1 MSERSDGNCTSVAER
16 ALERGTDR
24 PLIEI
29 YDAALLD
36 LDGVVYVGPAAVP
49 HAPETLAMARAGGMR
64 LAFVTNNAARPPEKV
79 AAHLRELGVPAESDE
94 VATSAQAA
102 ARVVAGMVPAGSAVL
117 IVGGEGLEQAIIGRG
132 LRPVRAHD
140 SDVAAVVQGY
150 HPTVGWMQLAEGSFA
165 VRSGVPWVASNTD
178 LTIPTARGIA
188 PGNGALVQVIRSTTG
203 REPVVAGKPELAM
216 HAESAERVGAQH
228 PLIVGD
234 RLDTDILGANRA
246 GADSLLVLSG
256 VTDAAALLAATPQ
269 LRPTFLAADLRGLLR
284 VHEPVHLTADGVSSG
299 GWTAVVRDGRLAL
312 SGSGERSEGL
322 RVACVAWWAAPGD
335 DPTPALRRLDGVG
348 G

>member
-1 MSERSDGNCTSVAER
+1 MTSVVQQ

-24 PLIEI
+24 PLTEI

-49 HAPETLAMARAGGMR
+49 HSPETLAQARAAGMR
-64 LAFVTNNAARPPEKV
+64 LAFVTNNAARTPEQV
-79 AAHLRELGVPAESDE
+79 AAQLCEVGVPASADE

-102 ARVVAGMVPAGSAVL
+102 ARVVAGLVPAGSAVL
-117 IVGGEGLEQAIIGRG
+117 IVGGEGLEQAVLGRG
-132 LRPVRAHD
+132 LRPVRVFD
-140 SDVAAVVQGY
+140 SGVAAVVQGY
-150 HPTVGWMQLAEGSFA
+150 HPTVGWALLAEGSFA
-165 VRSGVPWVASNTD
+165 VRAGLPWVASNTD
-178 LTIPTARGIA
+178 LTLPTPRGIA

-256 VTDAAALLAATPQ
+256 ITDAAALLAATPD
-269 LRPTFLAADLRGLLR
+269 LRPTYLAADLRGLLR
-284 VHEPVHLTADGVSSG
+284 VHEPVRRTAEGVSSG
-299 GWTAVVRDGRLAL
+299 GWTAAVRDGRLELA
-312 SGSGERSEGL
+312 GSGERSEGL

-335 DPTPALRRLDGVG
+335 DPTPALRRLDGAG